1 MGDRRANQSDG
12 CLAGLT
18 HRASA
23 AGGTVVQLPWHCR
36 TGRPTD
42 EARGARDY
50 FAGGSFTQ
58 IVRTLTGLLLVTALG
73 GCQEDMGSEDWLVV
87 DNRTDS
93 EVFVTDAGVT
103 GSGYLGSVGAGSSAF
118 GAGAVDRCE
127 ARALVAHAGSPDGPV
142 VARRTAA
149 DGEACV
155 RTWVVGP
162 DD

>member
-1 MGDRRANQSDG
+1 M
-12 CLAGLT
+12 
-18 HRASA
+18 
-23 AGGTVVQLPWHCR
+23 
-36 TGRPTD
+36 
-42 EARGARDY
+42 
-50 FAGGSFTQ
+50 
-58 IVRTLTGLLLVTALG
+58 VRTLTGLLMVTALG

-93 EVFVTDAGVT
+93 EVFVTDAGAT
-103 GSGYLGSVGAGSSAF
+103 GSGYLGSVGAGSRAF

-127 ARALVAHAGSPDGPV
+127 ARALVAHAGSPDGRV